1 MVFEEKRHKNNL
13 CSKLWQLLM
22 AKICHVR
29 NYVSRD
35 FPNID
40 RMRQIN
46 ADTQV
51 IFTRVCLMV
60 NRDYYFG
67 NSIKKNRLDP
77 DI

>member
-1 MVFEEKRHKNNL
+1 
-13 CSKLWQLLM
+13 M

-29 NYVSRD
+29 NYVSRV

-46 ADTQV
+46 ADTQD
-51 IFTRVCLMV
+51 IFTRVCLIV

-67 NSIKKNRLDP
+67 NDKKKSTRSRYLIAIHFNEY
-77 DI
+77 